1 VVAVV
6 AAVSAG
12 IAVAAIFLLGSN
24 TPLKHD
30 YNAAPAQCV
39 QAWNQNELALYV
51 GRHEYGYHRYK
62 QVEVLTLSLDG
73 RELPMGSP
81 GGYCAIVF
89 ANNSLD
95 PEFAAAAVIKKPT
108 GWFALSR
115 SASPNR
121 LANCSPGEDGIQR
134 ELQPDSTVTAIP
146 PPELSRLPDQ
156 RSETASARRSRSP
169 SAGTGVRRTAGTGAA
184 RRSSLPSWSGGRKRR
199 RRDAGQRLAE
209 LVEALSAAGAGIDRA
224 PASSGAPKG
233 RHGADSGPAR
243 SYDTVATAPAR
254 SAGSRRA
261 EHLID
266 AHHGWKVICSATSR
280 GPVEVAS
287 VRSADPPSADRVSGG
302 PSASGRRSEDPALQ
316 GDLTG
321 HPHCASPGVR

>member
-1 VVAVV
+1 MIRVLREGAMENDTHAGETGRDSRRKGLLVVAVV
-6 AAVSAG
+6 AAASAG
-12 IAVAAIFLLGSN
+12 VAVAAIFLLGSN

-39 QAWNQNELALYV
+39 QAWNQDELALYV

-121 LANCSPGEDGIQR
+121 LA
-134 ELQPDSTVTAIP
+134 ELQSKAKTGYNANLHPDGTVTAIP
-146 PPELSRLPDQ
+146 PP
-156 RSETASARRSRSP
+156 
-169 SAGTGVRRTAGTGAA
+169 
-184 RRSSLPSWSGGRKRR
+184 
-199 RRDAGQRLAE
+199 
-209 LVEALSAAGAGIDRA
+209 
-224 PASSGAPKG
+224 
-233 RHGADSGPAR
+233 
-243 SYDTVATAPAR
+243 
-254 SAGSRRA
+254 
-261 EHLID
+261 
-266 AHHGWKVICSATSR
+266 
-280 GPVEVAS
+280 
-287 VRSADPPSADRVSGG
+287 
-302 PSASGRRSEDPALQ
+302 
-316 GDLTG
+316 
-321 HPHCASPGVR
+321 